1 MCKLFGFRSILNSKI
16 HSSLIEAENSL
27 FNLGSLHPDGW
38 GLAYYVNQI
47 PHLHRSTEAVHQ
59 QNLFQKISGQVS
71 SQTFMA
77 HIRKATQGSKD
88 IQNCHPFQ
96 FGPWIFCHNGNIK
109 NYHEEKSEF
118 LKMLPSEL
126 STKIY
131 GESDSEF
138 LFYFLTQ
145 DFILSHDQDWHYNS
159 LALKITSRIK
169 QLLKKIG
176 NLDTFQAGDI
186 VPHKDRNYLT
196 FLLSDGTRMFG
207 FNGGIPL
214 YYCTHKTKCSESE
227 ICDYYNSSCEN
238 SVQVNQKVN
247 HLILSSEE
255 ILGQNV
261 WNKLNF
267 GEMVG
272 IDENYQF
279 LKSKLT
285 LK

>member
-1 MCKLFGFRSILNSKI
+1 MCKLFGFRSILNSKV

-47 PHLHRSTEAVHQ
+47 PHLHRSTEAVHE

-77 HIRKATQGSKD
+77 HIRKATQGNKD

-96 FGPWIFCHNGNIK
+96 FGLWIFCHNGNIK
-109 NYHEEKSEF
+109 NYQKEKSKF
-118 LKMLPSEL
+118 LSMLPPEL
-126 STKIY
+126 SSKVY

-145 DFILSHDQDWHYNS
+145 DFILSDQAWDYNS
-159 LALKITSRIK
+159 LAHKITSRVK
-169 QLLKKIG
+169 QLVHKIG
-176 NLDTFQAGDI
+176 KLDTFQPGDI

-196 FLLSDGTRMFG
+196 FLLSDGNRMFG

-214 YYCTHKTKCSESE
+214 FYCTHKSKCSESDT
-227 ICDYYNSSCEN
+227 CSFYNNSCEN
-238 SVQVNQKVN
+238 TVTINQKIN

-255 ILGQNV
+255 ISGQNI
-261 WNKLNF
+261 WKKLHL

-272 IDENYQF
+272 IDENYHF
-279 LKSKLT
+279 LKSKLS
-285 LK
+285 LE